1 MNPPR
6 LVDQVRAVI
15 RLKHYSLRTEEA
27 YWHWIKRFILFHGKR
42 HPNEMA
48 EAEVSAFLSHLAVD
62 KNVAA
67 STQNQALS
75 ALLFLYKEVLKSPLD
90 WIDGVQRAKRPS
102 RLPVVFTREEV
113 QAILRNLDG
122 TKWLMASLLYGAGL
136 RLTECLRL
144 RVKDIDFGYN
154 QIVVRDGKGAKDRV
168 TVLPNSVKD
177 HLKQHLQRVKAL
189 HERDVLEGCG
199 RTTLPFALDR
209 KYPNAACE
217 WGWQYVFPSAK
228 RCWDRETK
236 KEVRHHLAEEVLQK
250 AVKSSVRRAGIAKPG
265 SCHTFR
271 HSFATHMLES
281 GYDIRT
287 VQELLGHKDLNTT
300 MIYTHVMNKGGRGV
314 RSPIDEL

>member
-6 LVDQVRAVI
+6 LIDQVRSVI

-27 YWHWIKRFILFHGKR
+27 YWQWIKRFILFHGKR
-42 HPNEMA
+42 HPNEMG
-48 EAEVSAFLSHLAVD
+48 EAEVGAFLTHLAVD

-75 ALLFLYKEVLKSPLD
+75 ALLFLYKEVLKTPLD
-90 WIDGVQRAKRPS
+90 WIENVQRAKRHS

-113 QAILRNLDG
+113 QAILRNLEG

-144 RVKDIDFGYN
+144 RVKDIDFGYS
-154 QIVVRDGKGAKDRV
+154 Q
-168 TVLPNSVKD
+168 
-177 HLKQHLQRVKAL
+177 
-189 HERDVLEGCG
+189 
-199 RTTLPFALDR
+199 
-209 KYPNAACE
+209 
-217 WGWQYVFPSAK
+217 
-228 RCWDRETK
+228 
-236 KEVRHHLAEEVLQK
+236 EVA
-250 AVKSSVRRAGIAKPG
+250 
-265 SCHTFR
+265 TFFR

-287 VQELLGHKDLNTT
+287 VQGLLGHKDLNTT

-314 RSPIDEL
+314 LSPVDEL